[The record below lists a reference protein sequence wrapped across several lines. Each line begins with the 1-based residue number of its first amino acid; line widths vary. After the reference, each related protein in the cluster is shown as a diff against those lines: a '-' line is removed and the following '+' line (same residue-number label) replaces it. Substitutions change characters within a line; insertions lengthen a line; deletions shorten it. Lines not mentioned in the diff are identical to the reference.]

1 MFSDIFA
8 GTISIIFWGIFYGV
22 GIIFLLGFILELIN
36 PTKITPEVL
45 KKIEENRR
53 FEQEERLKRQRKR
66 IKR

>member
-8 GTISIIFWGIFYGV
+8 GTISIIFWGIFYSV

>member
-8 GTISIIFWGIFYGV
+8 GTIAVIFWGIFYGV
-22 GIIFLLGFILELIN
+22 DIILILGFILELIN
-36 PTKITPEVL
+36 HTKITPEVL

-53 FEQEERLKRQRKR
+53 FEQEERLKRQRER

>member
-8 GTISIIFWGIFYGV
+8 GTIAVIFWGIFYGV

-53 FEQEERLKRQRKR
+53 LEQEEKLKRQRER